1 MTTSEAR
8 PFPLP
13 SSTWDDFTRM
23 CPREPLRSKTF
34 EALNLDALE
43 AVATSYRRNACHV
56 NKSAYAYGGDN
67 IILEMMFEDGLAWI
81 ARLRLHEPKFLQSR
95 GEFDQV
101 FVSEVA
107 TLKWV
112 KRETTIPVPTVF
124 VSDARYDNEVG
135 QPYILMEAMPGNR
148 LWGGAATN
156 YIPDNFK
163 EKVYRQFVD
172 FMLQL
177 YSHPFH
183 EIGML
188 YLDADGN
195 ERIGEIVDQHARLP
209 NYGPFTNS
217 SIFYETR
224 GKLLHSY
231 YINSPSLDAPFNP
244 VEKADFKLKAISYI
258 VDPKCSNGPF
268 YIGHPDFQVRP
279 LCRCIL
285 I

>member
-1 MTTSEAR
+1 M
-8 PFPLP
+8 LP
-13 SSTWDDFTRM
+13 RV
-23 CPREPLRSKTF
+23 PLRSQTF

-43 AVATSYRRNACHV
+43 AVASSFRRQPCHV
-56 NKSAYAYGGDN
+56 NKSDYAYGGDN
-67 IILEMMFEDGLAWI
+67 IVLEMKFDDGVAWI
-81 ARLRLHEPKFLQSR
+81 ARLRLHEPKFLQAR
-95 GEFDQV
+95 GDFDQV

-124 VSDARYDNEVG
+124 VSDARNNNEVG

-148 LWGGAATN
+148 LWGGGATN

-163 EKVYRQFVD
+163 ETVYRQFVD

-188 YLDADGN
+188 YPDAHGK
-195 ERIGEIVDQHARLP
+195 ECIGEIVDQHARLP
-209 NYGPFTNS
+209 NYGPFTNT

-224 GKLLHSY
+224 GKLLRDY
-231 YINSPSLDAPFNP
+231 YTNSPSLEAPFNP
-244 VEKADFKLKAISYI
+244 IEKADFKIKAISQI
-258 VDPKCSNGPF
+258 VEPKFTNGPF
-268 YIGHPDFQVRP
+268 YIGHPDFQVR
-279 LCRCIL
+279 LRRVTVF
-285 I
+285 